1 MITKKNF
8 SLKNYNSF
16 SIDVKAKEF
25 IEINSKKELI
35 KLNELLKNEKILFLG
50 GGSNVLF
57 TKDYDG
63 TVIYLNIK
71 GINIEKENSD
81 FSVVKAN
88 AGENWSDFIKFC
100 LDNNLGG
107 VENLS
112 LIPGN
117 VGSAPVQNIGAYGV
131 ELKDVFLSCEV
142 FNSDDFSI
150 KDFGLSDCKFEYRNS
165 IFKKR
170 KNLIILSVRLKLKN
184 NNHNINT
191 SYGGINEELE
201 KLNINN
207 PTIKDISKVVCNIR
221 RRKLPDPEQIGNAG
235 SFFKNPIISKE
246 KLNWIEKHHR
256 DVPSYKIDQDY
267 FKIPAAWLI
276 ETAGLKGKKFGKF
289 GIHKSQPLVLVNYGG
304 AKGEDI
310 YKLSLSIK
318 QIIKKIFKIELETEV
333 NII

>member
-142 FNSDDFSI
+142 FNSDDFSV
-150 KDFGLSDCKFEYRNS
+150 KDFSLSDCKFEYRNS

>member
-8 SLKNYNSF
+8 SLKNHNSF
-16 SIDVKAKEF
+16 KIDVKAKEF
-25 IEINSKKELI
+25 IEINSKEELI

-50 GGSNVLF
+50 GGSNILF

-63 TVIYLNIK
+63 TVIHLNIK

-88 AGENWSDFIKFC
+88 TGENWSDFIEFC

-142 FNSDDFSI
+142 FNTDDFSI
-150 KDFGLSDCKFEYRNS
+150 KNFDLSDCKFEYRNS
-165 IFKKR
+165 VFKKK
-170 KNLIILSVRLKLKN
+170 KNLIILSIRLKLKN
-184 NNHNINT
+184 DNHSINS
-191 SYGGINEELE
+191 SYGGVNEELK

-256 DVPSYKIDQDY
+256 DVPSYKIDRDY

>member
-16 SIDVKAKEF
+16 KIDIKAKEF
-25 IEINSKKELI
+25 IEINSKEELI
-35 KLNELLKNEKILFLG
+35 GLNGLLKNEKILFLG
-50 GGSNVLF
+50 GGSNILF

-63 TVIYLNIK
+63 TVIYLNLK

-81 FSVVKAN
+81 FSVVKAS
-88 AGENWSDFIKFC
+88 AGENWSDLIRFS
-100 LDNNLGG
+100 LNNNLGG
-107 VENLS
+107 IENLS

-142 FNSDDFSI
+142 FNFDDFSL
-150 KDFGLSDCKFEYRNS
+150 KDFDLSDCEFEYRNS
-165 IFKKR
+165 IFKKN

-184 NNHNINT
+184 NNHDINT
-191 SYGGINEELE
+191 SYGGINDELK

-207 PTIKDISKVVCNIR
+207 PTIKDISRVVCSIR
-221 RRKLPDPEQIGNAG
+221 RRKLPDPEKIGNAG
-235 SFFKNPIISKE
+235 SFFKNPIVDNE
-246 KLNWIEKHHR
+246 KLNWIEKHHKN
-256 DVPSYKIDQDY
+256 VPSYKIDKKY
-267 FKIPAAWLI
+267 HKIPAAWLI
-276 ETAGLKGKKFGKF
+276 ETAGLKGKDFGKF
-289 GIHKSQPLVLVNYGG
+289 GIHKSQPLVLVNYGE
-304 AKGEDI
+304 AKGGDI

-318 QIIKKIFKIELETEV
+318 EIIKKIFKIELETEV

>member
-8 SLKNYNSF
+8 SLKNHNSF
-16 SIDVKAKEF
+16 KIDVKAKEF
-25 IEINSKKELI
+25 IEINSKEELI
-35 KLNELLKNEKILFLG
+35 KLSELLKNEKILFLG

-81 FSVVKAN
+81 LSVVKAN

-142 FNSDDFSI
+142 FNSDDFSV
-150 KDFGLSDCKFEYRNS
+150 KDFSLSDCKFEYRNS

-170 KNLIILSVRLKLKN
+170 RNLIILSVRLKLKN

-191 SYGGINEELE
+191 SYGGINEELK

-221 RRKLPDPEQIGNAG
+221 RRKLPDPEKIGNAG

-246 KLNWIEKHHR
+246 KLNWIEKHHK

-267 FKIPAAWLI
+267 YKIPAAWLI
-276 ETAGLKGKKFGKF
+276 EIAGLKGKEFGKF

>member
-16 SIDVKAKEF
+16 NIDVNAKEF
-25 IEINSKKELI
+25 IEINSKEELI
-35 KLNELLKNEKILFLG
+35 GLNGLLKNEKILFLG
-50 GGSNVLF
+50 GGSNILF

-63 TVIYLNIK
+63 TVIYLNLK

-88 AGENWSDFIKFC
+88 AGENWSDFIEFC
-100 LDNNLGG
+100 LNNNLGG

-142 FNSDDFSI
+142 FNFDDFSL
-150 KDFGLSDCKFEYRNS
+150 KDFDLSDCEFEYRNS
-165 IFKKR
+165 VFKKN
-170 KNLIILSVRLKLKN
+170 KNLIILSVKLKLKN
-184 NNHNINT
+184 NNHDIIT
-191 SYGGINEELE
+191 SYGDINDEL
-201 KLNINN
+201 KKMNIDD
-207 PTIKDISKVVCNIR
+207 PTIKDISRVVSNIR
-221 RRKLPDPEQIGNAG
+221 RRKLPDPKQIGNAG
-235 SFFKNPIISKE
+235 SFFKNPIVNKE
-246 KLNWIEKHHR
+246 KLKWIEKNHKN
-256 DVPSYKIDQDY
+256 VPSYKIDKNDY
-267 FKIPAAWLI
+267 KIPAAWLI

-304 AKGEDI
+304 AKGDDI

-318 QIIKKIFKIELETEV
+318 EIIKKIFKIELETEV

>member
-88 AGENWSDFIKFC
+88 TGENWSDFIEFC

-142 FNSDDFSI
+142 FNTDDFSI
-150 KDFGLSDCKFEYRNS
+150 KNFDLSDCKFEYRNS
-165 IFKKR
+165 VFKKK
-170 KNLIILSVRLKLKN
+170 KNLIILSIRLKLKN
-184 NNHNINT
+184 DNHSINT
-191 SYGGINEELE
+191 SYGGVNEELK

-246 KLNWIEKHHR
+246 KLNWIEKHHK

-267 FKIPAAWLI
+267 YKIPAAWLI

>member
-1 MITKKNF
+1 MIKKKNF

-16 SIDVKAKEF
+16 NIDVNAKEF
-25 IEINSKKELI
+25 IEINSKEELI
-35 KLNELLKNEKILFLG
+35 GLNGLLKNEKILFLG
-50 GGSNVLF
+50 GGSNILF

-63 TVIYLNIK
+63 TVIYLNLK

-88 AGENWSDFIKFC
+88 AGENWSNFIEFC
-100 LDNNLGG
+100 LNNNLGG

-142 FNSDDFSI
+142 FNFDDFSL
-150 KDFGLSDCKFEYRNS
+150 KNFDLFDCEFEYRNS
-165 IFKKR
+165 VFKKN
-170 KNLIILSVRLKLKN
+170 KNLIILSVKLKLKN
-184 NNHNINT
+184 NNHDINT
-191 SYGGINEELE
+191 SYGDINDEL
-201 KLNINN
+201 KKSNIDN
-207 PTIKDISKVVCNIR
+207 PTIKDISRVVSSIR
-221 RRKLPDPEQIGNAG
+221 RRKLPDPKQIGNAG
-235 SFFKNPIISKE
+235 SFFKNPIVNKE
-246 KLNWIEKHHR
+246 KLNWIEKHHKN
-256 DVPSYKIDQDY
+256 VPSYKLDEKY
-267 FKIPAAWLI
+267 YKIPAAWLI

-304 AKGEDI
+304 AKGGDI

-318 QIIKKIFKIELETEV
+318 EIIKKIFKIELETEV

>member
-16 SIDVKAKEF
+16 NIDVNAKEF
-25 IEINSKKELI
+25 IEINSKEELI
-35 KLNELLKNEKILFLG
+35 GLNRLLKNEKILFLG
-50 GGSNVLF
+50 GGSNILF

-63 TVIYLNIK
+63 TVIYLNLK
-71 GINIEKENSD
+71 GIKIEKENSD

-88 AGENWSDFIKFC
+88 AGENWSDFIEFC
-100 LDNNLGG
+100 LNNNLGG

-117 VGSAPVQNIGAYGV
+117 VGSAPIQNIGAYGV

-142 FNSDDFSI
+142 FNFDDFSL
-150 KDFGLSDCKFEYRNS
+150 KDFDLSDCKFEYRNS
-165 IFKKR
+165 VFKKN
-170 KNLIILSVRLKLKN
+170 KNLIILSVKLKLTN
-184 NNHNINT
+184 NNHDINT
-191 SYGGINEELE
+191 SYGDINDEL
-201 KLNINN
+201 KKSNIDN
-207 PTIKDISKVVCNIR
+207 PTIKDISRVVSSIR
-221 RRKLPDPEQIGNAG
+221 RRKLPDPKQIGNAG
-235 SFFKNPIISKE
+235 SFFKNPIVNKE
-246 KLNWIEKHHR
+246 KLNWIEKHHKN
-256 DVPSYKIDQDY
+256 VPSYKIDKNDY
-267 FKIPAAWLI
+267 KIPAAWLI

-304 AKGEDI
+304 AKGGDI

-318 QIIKKIFKIELETEV
+318 EIIKKIFKIELETEV

>member
-16 SIDVKAKEF
+16 NIDVNAKEF
-25 IEINSKKELI
+25 IEINSKEELI
-35 KLNELLKNEKILFLG
+35 GLNGLLKNEKILFLG
-50 GGSNVLF
+50 GGSNILF

-63 TVIYLNIK
+63 TVIYLNLK
-71 GINIEKENSD
+71 GIKIEKENSD

-88 AGENWSDFIKFC
+88 AGENWSDFIEFC
-100 LDNNLGG
+100 LNNNLGG

-117 VGSAPVQNIGAYGV
+117 VGSAPIQNIGAYGV

-142 FNSDDFSI
+142 FNFDDFSL
-150 KDFGLSDCKFEYRNS
+150 KDFDLSDCKFEYRNS
-165 IFKKR
+165 VFKKN
-170 KNLIILSVRLKLKN
+170 KNLIILSVKLKLTN
-184 NNHNINT
+184 NNHDINT
-191 SYGGINEELE
+191 SYGDINDEL
-201 KLNINN
+201 KKSNIDN
-207 PTIKDISKVVCNIR
+207 PTIKDISRVVSSIR
-221 RRKLPDPEQIGNAG
+221 RRKLPDPKQIGNAG
-235 SFFKNPIISKE
+235 SFFKNPIVNKE
-246 KLNWIEKHHR
+246 KLNWIEKHHKN
-256 DVPSYKIDQDY
+256 VPSYKIDKNDY
-267 FKIPAAWLI
+267 KIPAAWLI

-304 AKGEDI
+304 AKGGDI

-318 QIIKKIFKIELETEV
+318 EIIKKIFKIELETEV

>member
-142 FNSDDFSI
+142 FNLDDFSI
-150 KDFGLSDCKFEYRNS
+150 KDFSLSDCKFEYRNS

-191 SYGGINEELE
+191 SYGGINEELK

-207 PTIKDISKVVCNIR
+207 PTIKDISEVVCNIR

-256 DVPSYKIDQDY
+256 DVPSYKIGQDY

>member
-8 SLKNYNSF
+8 SLKNHNSF
-16 SIDVKAKEF
+16 KIDVKAKEF
-25 IEINSKKELI
+25 IEINSKEELI

-50 GGSNVLF
+50 GGSNILF

-63 TVIYLNIK
+63 TVIHLNIK

-88 AGENWSDFIKFC
+88 TGENWSDFIEFC

-142 FNSDDFSI
+142 FNTDDFSI
-150 KDFGLSDCKFEYRNS
+150 KNFDLSDCKFEYRNS
-165 IFKKR
+165 VFKKK
-170 KNLIILSVRLKLKN
+170 KNLIILSIRLKLKN
-184 NNHNINT
+184 DNHSINT
-191 SYGGINEELE
+191 SYGGVNEELK

-246 KLNWIEKHHR
+246 KLNWIEKHHK

>member
-35 KLNELLKNEKILFLG
+35 QLNELLKNEKILFLG

-142 FNSDDFSI
+142 FNLDDFSL
-150 KDFGLSDCKFEYRNS
+150 KDFSLSDCKFEYRNS

-191 SYGGINEELE
+191 SYGGINEELK

-304 AKGEDI
+304 AKGGDI

-318 QIIKKIFKIELETEV
+318 EIIKKIFKIELETEV

>member
-8 SLKNYNSF
+8 SLKNHNSF
-16 SIDVKAKEF
+16 KIDVKAKEF
-25 IEINSKKELI
+25 IEINSKEELI

-50 GGSNVLF
+50 GGSNILF

-63 TVIYLNIK
+63 TVIHLNIK

-88 AGENWSDFIKFC
+88 TGENWSDFIEFC

-142 FNSDDFSI
+142 FNTDDFSI
-150 KDFGLSDCKFEYRNS
+150 KNFDLSDCKFEYRNS
-165 IFKKR
+165 VFKKK
-170 KNLIILSVRLKLKN
+170 KNLIILSIRLKLKN
-184 NNHNINT
+184 DNHSINT
-191 SYGGINEELE
+191 SYGGVNEELK

-221 RRKLPDPEQIGNAG
+221 RRKLPDPGQIGNAG

-246 KLNWIEKHHR
+246 KLDWIEKHYKN
-256 DVPSYKIDQDY
+256 VPSYKIDKEY
-267 FKIPAAWLI
+267 YKIPAAWLI
-276 ETAGLKGKKFGKF
+276 ETAGLKGKEFGEF

>member
-16 SIDVKAKEF
+16 NIDVNAKEF
-25 IEINSKKELI
+25 IEINSKEELI
-35 KLNELLKNEKILFLG
+35 GLKGLLKNGKILFLG
-50 GGSNVLF
+50 GGSNILF

-63 TVIYLNIK
+63 TVIYLNLK

-81 FSVVKAN
+81 YSVVKAN
-88 AGENWSDFIKFC
+88 AGENWSDFIEFC
-100 LDNNLGG
+100 LNNNLGG

-142 FNSDDFSI
+142 FNFDDFSL
-150 KDFGLSDCKFEYRNS
+150 KDFDLSDCEFEYRNS
-165 IFKKR
+165 VFKKN
-170 KNLIILSVRLKLKN
+170 KNLIILSVKLKLKN
-184 NNHNINT
+184 NNHDIIK
-191 SYGGINEELE
+191 SYGDINDELK
-201 KLNINN
+201 KLNIDN
-207 PTIKDISKVVCNIR
+207 PTIKDISRVVSNIR
-221 RRKLPDPEQIGNAG
+221 RRKLPDPKQIGNAG
-235 SFFKNPIISKE
+235 SFFKNPIVNKE
-246 KLNWIEKHHR
+246 KLKWIEKHHKN
-256 DVPSYKIDQDY
+256 VPSYKIDKNDY
-267 FKIPAAWLI
+267 KIPAAWLI

-304 AKGEDI
+304 AKGGDI

-318 QIIKKIFKIELETEV
+318 EIIKKIFKIELETEV

>member
-16 SIDVKAKEF
+16 NIDVNAKEF
-25 IEINSKKELI
+25 IEINSKEELI
-35 KLNELLKNEKILFLG
+35 GLNGLLKNEKILFLG
-50 GGSNVLF
+50 GGSNILF

-63 TVIYLNIK
+63 TVIYLNLK

-88 AGENWSDFIKFC
+88 AGENWSDFIEFC
-100 LDNNLGG
+100 LNNNLGG

-142 FNSDDFSI
+142 FNFDDFSL
-150 KDFGLSDCKFEYRNS
+150 KDFNLSDCEFEYRNS
-165 IFKKR
+165 VFKKN
-170 KNLIILSVRLKLKN
+170 KNLIILSVKLKLKN
-184 NNHNINT
+184 NNHDINT
-191 SYGGINEELE
+191 SYGDINDEL
-201 KLNINN
+201 KKSNIYN
-207 PTIKDISKVVCNIR
+207 PTIKDISRVVSDIR
-221 RRKLPDPEQIGNAG
+221 RRKLPDPKQIGNAG

-256 DVPSYKIDQDY
+256 DVPSYKIDKNEY
-267 FKIPAAWLI
+267 KIPAAWLI

-304 AKGEDI
+304 AKGGDI

-318 QIIKKIFKIELETEV
+318 EIIKKIFKIELETEV

>member
-16 SIDVKAKEF
+16 NIDVNAKEF
-25 IEINSKKELI
+25 IEINSKEELI
-35 KLNELLKNEKILFLG
+35 GLNGLLKNEKILFLG
-50 GGSNVLF
+50 GGSNILF

-63 TVIYLNIK
+63 TVIYLNLK
-71 GINIEKENSD
+71 GIKIEKENTD

-88 AGENWSDFIKFC
+88 AGENWSDFIEFC
-100 LDNNLGG
+100 LNNNLGG

-142 FNSDDFSI
+142 FNFDDFSL
-150 KDFGLSDCKFEYRNS
+150 KDFDLSDCEFEYRNS
-165 IFKKR
+165 VFKKN
-170 KNLIILSVRLKLKN
+170 KNLIILSVKLKLTN
-184 NNHNINT
+184 NNHDINT
-191 SYGGINEELE
+191 SYGDINDEL
-201 KLNINN
+201 KKSNIDN
-207 PTIKDISKVVCNIR
+207 PTIKDISRVISNIR
-221 RRKLPDPEQIGNAG
+221 RRKLPDPKQVGNAG
-235 SFFKNPIISKE
+235 SFFKNPIVNKE
-246 KLNWIEKHHR
+246 KLNWIEKNHKN
-256 DVPSYKIDQDY
+256 VPSYKIDKNDY
-267 FKIPAAWLI
+267 KIPAAWLI

-304 AKGEDI
+304 AKGGDI

-318 QIIKKIFKIELETEV
+318 EIIKKIFKIELETEV

>member
-16 SIDVKAKEF
+16 KIDVKAKEF
-25 IEINSKKELI
+25 IEINSKEEVI
-35 KLNELLKNEKILFLG
+35 GLNGLLKNEKILFLG
-50 GGSNVLF
+50 GGSNILF

-63 TVIYLNIK
+63 TVIYLNLK
-71 GINIEKENSD
+71 GIKIEKENTD

-88 AGENWSDFIKFC
+88 AGENWSDFIEFC
-100 LDNNLGG
+100 LNNNLGG

-142 FNSDDFSI
+142 FNFDDFSL
-150 KDFGLSDCKFEYRNS
+150 KDFNLSDCEFEYRNS
-165 IFKKR
+165 VFKKN
-170 KNLIILSVRLKLKN
+170 KNLIILSVKLKLTN
-184 NNHNINT
+184 NNHDINT
-191 SYGGINEELE
+191 SYGDINDEL
-201 KLNINN
+201 KKSNIDN
-207 PTIKDISKVVCNIR
+207 PTIKDISRVVSDIR
-221 RRKLPDPEQIGNAG
+221 RRKLPDPKQIGNAG

-246 KLNWIEKHHR
+246 KLNWIEKHHK

-267 FKIPAAWLI
+267 YKIPAAWLI
-276 ETAGLKGKKFGKF
+276 ETAGLKGKEFGKF

-304 AKGEDI
+304 AKGGDI

-318 QIIKKIFKIELETEV
+318 EIIKKIFKIELETEV

>member
-16 SIDVKAKEF
+16 NIDVNAKEF
-25 IEINSKKELI
+25 IEINSKEELI
-35 KLNELLKNEKILFLG
+35 GLNGSLKNEEILFLG
-50 GGSNVLF
+50 GGSNILF

-63 TVIYLNIK
+63 TVIYLNLK
-71 GINIEKENSD
+71 GIKIEKENSD

-88 AGENWSDFIKFC
+88 AGENWSDFIEFC
-100 LDNNLGG
+100 LNNNLGG

-142 FNSDDFSI
+142 FNFDDFSL
-150 KDFGLSDCKFEYRNS
+150 KDFDLSDCEFEYRNS
-165 IFKKR
+165 VFKKN
-170 KNLIILSVRLKLKN
+170 KNLIILSVKLKLTN
-184 NNHNINT
+184 NNHDINT
-191 SYGGINEELE
+191 SYGDINDEL
-201 KLNINN
+201 KKSNIDN
-207 PTIKDISKVVCNIR
+207 PTIKDISRVVSSIR
-221 RRKLPDPEQIGNAG
+221 RRKLPDPKQIGNAG
-235 SFFKNPIISKE
+235 SFFKNPIVNKE
-246 KLNWIEKHHR
+246 KLNWIEKHHKN
-256 DVPSYKIDQDY
+256 VPSYKIDKNDY
-267 FKIPAAWLI
+267 KIPAAWLI

-304 AKGEDI
+304 AKGGDI

-318 QIIKKIFKIELETEV
+318 EIIKKIFEIELETEV

>member
-16 SIDVKAKEF
+16 NIDVNAKEF
-25 IEINSKKELI
+25 IEINSKEELI
-35 KLNELLKNEKILFLG
+35 GLNGSLKNEEILFLG
-50 GGSNVLF
+50 GGSNILF

-63 TVIYLNIK
+63 TVIYLNLK
-71 GINIEKENSD
+71 GIKIEKENSD

-88 AGENWSDFIKFC
+88 AGENWSDFIEFC
-100 LDNNLGG
+100 LNNNLGG

-142 FNSDDFSI
+142 FNFDDFSL
-150 KDFGLSDCKFEYRNS
+150 KDFDLSDCEFEYRNS
-165 IFKKR
+165 VFKKN
-170 KNLIILSVRLKLKN
+170 KNLIILSVKLKLTN
-184 NNHNINT
+184 NNHDINT
-191 SYGGINEELE
+191 SYGDINDEL
-201 KLNINN
+201 KKSNIDN
-207 PTIKDISKVVCNIR
+207 PTIKDISRVISSIR
-221 RRKLPDPEQIGNAG
+221 RRKLPDPKQIGNAG
-235 SFFKNPIISKE
+235 SFFKNPIVNKD
-246 KLNWIEKHHR
+246 KLNWIEKHHKN
-256 DVPSYKIDQDY
+256 VPSYKIDKNDY
-267 FKIPAAWLI
+267 KIPAAWLI

-304 AKGEDI
+304 AKGGDI

-318 QIIKKIFKIELETEV
+318 EIIKKIFEIELETEV

>member
-16 SIDVKAKEF
+16 NIDVNAKEF
-25 IEINSKKELI
+25 IEINSKEELI
-35 KLNELLKNEKILFLG
+35 GLNGLLKNEKILFLG
-50 GGSNVLF
+50 GGSNILF

-63 TVIYLNIK
+63 TVIYLNLK

-88 AGENWSDFIKFC
+88 AGENWSDFIEFC
-100 LDNNLGG
+100 LNNNLGG

-142 FNSDDFSI
+142 FNFDDFSL
-150 KDFGLSDCKFEYRNS
+150 KDFDLSDCEFEYRNS
-165 IFKKR
+165 VFKKN
-170 KNLIILSVRLKLKN
+170 KNLIILSVKLKLTN
-184 NNHNINT
+184 NNHDINT
-191 SYGGINEELE
+191 SYGDINDELR
-201 KLNINN
+201 KSNIDN
-207 PTIKDISKVVCNIR
+207 PTIKDISRVISNIR
-221 RRKLPDPEQIGNAG
+221 RRKLPDPKQIGNAG
-235 SFFKNPIISKE
+235 SFFKNPIVNKE
-246 KLNWIEKHHR
+246 KLNWIEKHHKN
-256 DVPSYKIDQDY
+256 VPSYKIDKNDY
-267 FKIPAAWLI
+267 KIPAAWLI

-304 AKGEDI
+304 AKGGDI

-318 QIIKKIFKIELETEV
+318 EIIKKIFKIELETEV

>member
-16 SIDVKAKEF
+16 NIDVNAKEF
-25 IEINSKKELI
+25 IEVNSKEELI
-35 KLNELLKNEKILFLG
+35 GLNGLLKNEKILFLG
-50 GGSNVLF
+50 GGSNILF

-63 TVIYLNIK
+63 TVIYLNLK

-88 AGENWSDFIKFC
+88 AGENWSDFIEFC
-100 LDNNLGG
+100 LNNNLGG

-142 FNSDDFSI
+142 FNFDDFSL
-150 KDFGLSDCKFEYRNS
+150 KDFDLSDCEFEYRNS
-165 IFKKR
+165 VFKKN
-170 KNLIILSVRLKLKN
+170 KNLIILSVKLKLTN
-184 NNHNINT
+184 NNHDINT
-191 SYGGINEELE
+191 SYGDINDEL
-201 KLNINN
+201 KKSNIDN
-207 PTIKDISKVVCNIR
+207 PTIKDISRVVSDIR
-221 RRKLPDPEQIGNAG
+221 RRKLPDPKQIGNAG
-235 SFFKNPIISKE
+235 SFFKNPIVNKE
-246 KLNWIEKHHR
+246 KLNWIEKHHKN
-256 DVPSYKIDQDY
+256 VQSYKIDKNDY
-267 FKIPAAWLI
+267 KIPAAWLI
-276 ETAGLKGKKFGKF
+276 ETAGLKGKKFGEF

-304 AKGEDI
+304 AKGGDI

-318 QIIKKIFKIELETEV
+318 EIIKKIFKIELETEV

>member
-57 TKDYDG
+57 TKDYEG
-63 TVIYLNIK
+63 TIIYLNIK

-150 KDFGLSDCKFEYRNS
+150 KDFRLSDCKFEYRNS

-191 SYGGINEELE
+191 SYGGINEELK

-221 RRKLPDPEQIGNAG
+221 SRKLPDPEQIGNAG

-256 DVPSYKIDQDY
+256 DVPSYKIDKNDY
-267 FKIPAAWLI
+267 KIPAAWLI

-289 GIHKSQPLVLVNYGG
+289 GIHKLQPLVLVNYGG

>member
-8 SLKNYNSF
+8 SLKDYNTF
-16 SIDVKAKEF
+16 NIDVNAKEF
-25 IEINSKKELI
+25 IEINSKEELI
-35 KLNELLKNEKILFLG
+35 GLNGLLKNEKILFLG
-50 GGSNVLF
+50 GGSNILF

-63 TVIYLNIK
+63 TVIYLNLK
-71 GINIEKENSD
+71 GIKIEKENTD

-88 AGENWSDFIKFC
+88 AGENWSDFIEFC
-100 LDNNLGG
+100 LNNNLGG

-142 FNSDDFSI
+142 FNFDDFSL
-150 KDFGLSDCKFEYRNS
+150 KDFNLSDCEFEYRNS
-165 IFKKR
+165 VFKKN
-170 KNLIILSVRLKLKN
+170 KNLIILSVKLKLTN
-184 NNHNINT
+184 NNHDINT
-191 SYGGINEELE
+191 SYGDINDEL
-201 KLNINN
+201 KKSNIYN
-207 PTIKDISKVVCNIR
+207 PTIKDISRVVSDIR
-221 RRKLPDPEQIGNAG
+221 RRKLPDPKQIGNAG
-235 SFFKNPIISKE
+235 SFFKNPIVNKE
-246 KLNWIEKHHR
+246 KLNWIEKHHKN
-256 DVPSYKIDQDY
+256 VPSYKRDKNDY
-267 FKIPAAWLI
+267 KIPAAWLI

-304 AKGEDI
+304 AKGGDI

-318 QIIKKIFKIELETEV
+318 EIIKKIFKIELETEV

>member
-81 FSVVKAN
+81 YSVVKAN

-107 VENLS
+107 VENL
-112 LIPGN
+112 
-117 VGSAPVQNIGAYGV
+117 
-131 ELKDVFLSCEV
+131 
-142 FNSDDFSI
+142 
-150 KDFGLSDCKFEYRNS
+150 
-165 IFKKR
+165 
-170 KNLIILSVRLKLKN
+170 
-184 NNHNINT
+184 
-191 SYGGINEELE
+191 
-201 KLNINN
+201 
-207 PTIKDISKVVCNIR
+207 
-221 RRKLPDPEQIGNAG
+221 
-235 SFFKNPIISKE
+235 
-246 KLNWIEKHHR
+246 
-256 DVPSYKIDQDY
+256 
-267 FKIPAAWLI
+267 
-276 ETAGLKGKKFGKF
+276 
-289 GIHKSQPLVLVNYGG
+289 
-304 AKGEDI
+304 
-310 YKLSLSIK
+310 
-318 QIIKKIFKIELETEV
+318 
-333 NII
+333 